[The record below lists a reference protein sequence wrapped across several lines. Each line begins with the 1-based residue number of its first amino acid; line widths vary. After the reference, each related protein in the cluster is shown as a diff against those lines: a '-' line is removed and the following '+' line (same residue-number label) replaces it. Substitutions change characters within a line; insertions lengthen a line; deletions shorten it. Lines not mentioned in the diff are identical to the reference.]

1 MGDKEKQLCAYNGV
15 FELLCREMADTQCT
29 NQASFPTRIFYN
41 TVYQQKLLYMFNFDL
56 FNTNKKE
63 KNLFVLT

>member
-1 MGDKEKQLCAYNGV
+1 MLPIKECLNCSAEKWLILNAQTRLS
-15 FELLCREMADTQCT
+15 FLLG
-29 NQASFPTRIFYN
+29 FFLN

>member
-1 MGDKEKQLCAYNGV
+1 
-15 FELLCREMADTQCT
+15 MADTQCT